1 MSFLSDLFKKKTAK
15 PTAENIDAQMAS
27 EKDAQAA
34 QAKQIEE
41 KIKHYQA
48 HGKPRPTPVDD
59 PNFGAGANQLAK
71 EDYNSVIAGHSQGKK
86 GKKN

>member
-1 MSFLSDLFKKKTAK
+1 MSFLSNLFKKKTAK
-15 PTAENIDAQMAS
+15 PTAESLDEQMAN

-34 QAKQIEE
+34 HAKQIEE
-41 KIKHYQA
+41 KLKHYQA
-48 HGKPRPTPVDD
+48 HGKPKAALVDD

-71 EDYNSVIAGHSQGKK
+71 EDYHSVITGRSQGKK